1 MTSKLWQ
8 RTSKKV
14 AMSFS
19 VYETKNGC
27 LPIPSSCFSKC
38 VLNSFFKE
46 TQAVELVS
54 TCFSVPFCFLIN
66 YNSLVM
72 KQGYQSR
79 SFNIDDSAVS
89 FRKLTTAVSTRSV
102 LLSSRITTRQHIRI
116 AYSFSTHSY
125 NEFWWLINPVN
136 WFFTRV
142 LSEILNYNLSIS
154 IITFIQRLLQYET
167 LACTPLWIDS
177 SPWSSG
183 VYFLLILSRKNSEI
197 KFILGQKKFLQR
209 NLKTE
214 VIVRKIPGFYC
225 NIVV

>member
-1 MTSKLWQ
+1 
-8 RTSKKV
+8 
-14 AMSFS
+14 MSFS
-19 VYETKNGC
+19 VYETQNGC

-72 KQGYQSR
+72 KQGYQSW
-79 SFNIDDSAVS
+79 SFNIDGSAVS

-102 LLSSRITTRQHIRI
+102 LLSSRIRTRQHIRI

-142 LSEILNYNLSIS
+142 LSEILNLTFQFQLLLSSSDFFNTKRSHARPYELIPRPD
-154 IITFIQRLLQYET
+154 RLVCIFYLFWAEKIVKLSSSSAKRNVFKET
-167 LACTPLWIDS
+167 WRP
-177 SPWSSG
+177 
-183 VYFLLILSRKNSEI
+183 R
-197 KFILGQKKFLQR
+197 
-209 NLKTE
+209 
-214 VIVRKIPGFYC
+214 
-225 NIVV
+225 